1 MGLYS
6 ERCGAVHVV
15 VQDKD
20 FVPNVQSNL
29 VALFRHE
36 CSFAPAFGARLVA
49 IILNNDKLRN
59 QWLNELYESTMRL
72 KHSRQ
77 RILEKLTQL
86 KTPGD
91 WRNVVEQNGLFWYSG
106 LTKEQNE
113 QLIEKHNVYSTT
125 MGRVN
130 VAGLNN
136 KNIDYFCL
144 AIDDVVR
151 NT

>member
-1 MGLYS
+1 
-6 ERCGAVHVV
+6 
-15 VQDKD
+15 
-20 FVPNVQSNL
+20 
-29 VALFRHE
+29 
-36 CSFAPAFGARLVA
+36 
-49 IILNNDKLRN
+49 
-59 QWLNELYESTMRL
+59 MRL

-130 VAGLNN
+130 VAG
-136 KNIDYFCL
+136 
-144 AIDDVVR
+144 
-151 NT
+151 